1 MRMFNRLVGIGVG
14 GFFVV
19 GCAVDVGESGGGDPR
34 DVKPEDGSEL
44 AGANLGSTAEPHA
57 LHYTDA
63 TNLWLEPGYPM
74 GQDNP
79 NCKDWWIYD
88 RYLSSRP
95 AIGTTKFTT
104 YESRHPWAR
113 GDQINQMMAA
123 IPDALGY
130 SAPWKSLLV
139 DYNSVVARANG
150 RCSGRYVFQW
160 DNRTS
165 YGPFE
170 KTGYWAS
177 ANIPSYLIPANKA
190 ACTTTA
196 GESVPAVMV
205 DLYACEAPNSG
216 AVGALSTWCARD
228 SGHWRKVGSASA
240 TGWWSEYTK
249 KCSVGTGVY
258 YPAPTDRVAVSF
270 NMVIKA
276 GVGHGVAPAEIYIVR
291 YN

>member
-14 GFFVV
+14 GWFVV
-19 GCAVDVGESGGGDPR
+19 GCAVDVSESGGGDPR

-44 AGANLGSTAEPHA
+44 AGANLGSIAEPHA
-57 LHYTDA
+57 LHYTDG
-63 TNLWLEPGYPM
+63 TNQWLETSYPM
-74 GQDNP
+74 GADNP

-104 YESRHPWAR
+104 YETSHAWAQ
-113 GDQINQMMAA
+113 GAYVNQMMAA
-123 IPDALGY
+123 IPDGLGY
-130 SAPWKSLLV
+130 SSVWKSILV
-139 DYNSVVARANG
+139 DHNAVVARTNG

-160 DNRTS
+160 DNRTN

-170 KTGYWAS
+170 KTGYWVS

-190 ACTTTA
+190 ACTSTA

-216 AVGALSTWCARD
+216 AVGSISTWCARD

-240 TGWWSEYTK
+240 TGWWSDYTK
-249 KCSVGTGVY
+249 TCSVGTGVY

-276 GVGHGVAPAEIYIVR
+276 GVGHGVAPAEIYVLR